1 VGGGARWRVES
12 GSKREQSGGVGVEE
26 AKRES
31 STRPRAD
38 FKGVQGGGRRRARWR
53 EQGVEVVAVAMVCTS
68 GARSELHGSYT
79 GVDMWAP
86 LIQLFSRCSKTT

>member
-38 FKGVQGGGRRRARWR
+38 FKGGQGGGRRRARWR
-53 EQGVEVVAVAMVCTS
+53 E
-68 GARSELHGSYT
+68 
-79 GVDMWAP
+79 
-86 LIQLFSRCSKTT
+86 